1 MKKLLSLLIVLA
13 LAVGAMSFADINVY
27 ADGSH
32 SIKVTNGKADKSSAM
47 PGETVNIG
55 ARRSKSS
62 VLAE

>member
-13 LAVGAMSFADINVY
+13 LAAGAMSFADINVY

-47 PGETVNIG
+47 PGETVTIG
-55 ARRSKSS
+55 AR
-62 VLAE
+62 